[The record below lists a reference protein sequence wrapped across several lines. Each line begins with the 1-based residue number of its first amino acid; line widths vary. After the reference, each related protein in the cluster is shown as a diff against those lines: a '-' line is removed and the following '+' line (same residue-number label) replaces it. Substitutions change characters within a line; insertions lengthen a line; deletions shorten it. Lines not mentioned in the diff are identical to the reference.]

1 MVKEEKENVNNK
13 NNESRAPS
21 NRKHLRTAWIPFQAG
36 CLTIGLAGMAILIG
50 LLLDTRFDTAPQWTL
65 ILLIA
70 SAPFALGGVF
80 FLTRRALRK
89 MREEIKTS
97 EPDVNE

>member
-1 MVKEEKENVNNK
+1 MKNQDKEGSIPN
-13 NNESRAPS
+13 
-21 NRKHLRTAWIPFQAG
+21 NRKHMRTAWIPIQAG
-36 CLTIGLAGMAILIG
+36 CLTMGLAGMAILVG

-80 FLTRRALRK
+80 FLTRRALRRMK
-89 MREEIKTS
+89 EEMNASKT
-97 EPDVNE
+97 DVND

>member
-1 MVKEEKENVNNK
+1 MSNMGVERQGNK
-13 NNESRAPS
+13 PNQKRI
-21 NRKHLRTAWIPFQAG
+21 LGRTAWIPIQAG
-36 CLTIGLAGMAILIG
+36 CLTMGLAGIAILVG
-50 LLLDTRFDTAPQWTL
+50 LLLDARFDTAPQWTL

-89 MREEIKTS
+89 MRGDINA
-97 EPDVNE
+97 NETDGDE